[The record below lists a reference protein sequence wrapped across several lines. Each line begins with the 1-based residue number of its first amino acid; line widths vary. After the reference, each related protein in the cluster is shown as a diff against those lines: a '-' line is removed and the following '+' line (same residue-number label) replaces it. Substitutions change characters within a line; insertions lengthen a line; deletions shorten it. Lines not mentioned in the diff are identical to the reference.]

1 MVQQRDHEQDGT
13 MAKDF
18 FWVELTSALSLAIP
32 LEQTAEV
39 ISMGPTALC
48 PVPGIKPAFLG
59 VSNQRGQLL
68 WVIDLHHLLGEPPAP
83 IRRAGDRMIGI
94 VLLKDS
100 WRVAGLVAKLKGLI
114 SLDLTTASPALQRPC
129 LQAETLISGQFVG
142 ILDVDAV
149 FQALQGPNPTP
160 VPLAS

>member
-1 MVQQRDHEQDGT
+1 MV
-13 MAKDF
+13 KDF

-39 ISMGPTALC
+39 LSMGPTELC

-68 WVIDLHHLLGEPPAP
+68 WVIDLNHLLGEHKAPA
-83 IRRAGDRMIGI
+83 RRVMGRTVGI

-100 WRVAGLVAKLKGLI
+100 FRVAGLVAKLNGII
-114 SLDLTTASPALQRPC
+114 SLDLNVSGQAPQRPC
-129 LQAETLISGQFVG
+129 LQAQTRIDGQSVG

-160 VPLAS
+160 ISLVSSSH

>member
-1 MVQQRDHEQDGT
+1 MI
-13 MAKDF
+13 KDF

-39 ISMGPTALC
+39 LSMGLTELC

-68 WVIDLHHLLGEPPAP
+68 WVIDLNHLLGEARTP
-83 IRRAGDRMIGI
+83 IRRGGGRTVGV
-94 VLLKDS
+94 VLLKD
-100 WRVAGLVAKLKGLI
+100 RFRAAGLVAKLNGII
-114 SLDLTTASPALQRPC
+114 SLDLATAGQSPQRPC
-129 LQAETLISGQFVG
+129 LQAQTFIEGQSVG

-149 FQALQGPNPTP
+149 FQTLQGPNPTP
-160 VPLAS
+160 LSLAS